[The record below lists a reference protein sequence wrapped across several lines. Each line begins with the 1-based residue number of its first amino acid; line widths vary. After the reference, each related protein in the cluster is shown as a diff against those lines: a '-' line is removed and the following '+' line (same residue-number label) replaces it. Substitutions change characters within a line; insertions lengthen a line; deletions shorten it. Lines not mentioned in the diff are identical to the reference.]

1 MGPPMPPI
9 EYRRRLCAL
18 AAAVGFLA
26 CQPAF
31 AQNSSGAG
39 GGFSLSGDAPIEI
52 VSDKLEVR
60 DQENLAI
67 FTGNVRVRQGNLTLE
82 ADRIKVAYSRPAKG
96 DPVIQRLDADGN
108 VRLATPTERA
118 TSRFGIYDVDKRV
131 LTLIGNVVLTQGTTK
146 VNGNRLTIDLA
157 SGRSTLDGRTSSGQP
172 GSRVSG
178 RFAVPDRK

>member
-1 MGPPMPPI
+1 MMKPSYFLITAALLAP
-9 EYRRRLCAL
+9 L
-18 AAAVGFLA
+18 AAA
-26 CQPAF
+26 PAM
-31 AQNSSGAG
+31 AQGITTSALRGLDNK
-39 GGFSLSGDAPIEI
+39 APIDVDADRI
-52 VSDKLEVR
+52 DVL
-60 DQENLAI
+60 DQQNQAI

-108 VRLATPTERA
+108 VRLATPSERA
-118 TSRFGIYDVDKRV
+118 TSRFGIYDVDKRI

-146 VNGNRLTIDLA
+146 VQGNRLTIDLA
-157 SGRSTLDGRTSSGQP
+157 SGRSTLDGKTSTGQP